1 MQVKVNPL
9 QSFLRVWLTS
19 TWLLLLAWRWL
30 QVHPEKGY
38 DPSPLWLA
46 RFQTWPTG
54 WWLVPVVVLGVGV
67 WGSAR
72 LGWPQNASTRLPW
85 ERAWLAYVAMSV
97 SSLLLVFPSAA
108 LSPLGQQYLYS
119 LWLGLWL
126 WPFRQHL
133 SPVFRPG
140 WWKWG
145 LSALALALLGA
156 FVYAQL
162 FHPAPSANQA
172 VPLLLASS
180 GLSRAGWVLLLVW
193 LTPLLEE
200 CWYRGIL
207 SGPRRARMLFSALV
221 FGLIHA
227 DPSALPQLVWLGLV
241 FGWARWG
248 GGLAAA
254 VLAHALW
261 NLIVAVYYLGA

>member
-1 MQVKVNPL
+1 MVVKVNPL

-19 TWLLLLAWRWL
+19 TWLLLLAWRW
-30 QVHPEKGY
+30 VEVRSEKGY
-38 DPSPLWLA
+38 DPSGLWLEH
-46 RFQTWPTG
+46 FQVWPGG
-54 WWLVPVVVLGVGV
+54 WWILPLLALGAGVVG
-67 WGSAR
+67 AFR
-72 LGWPQNASTRLPW
+72 LGWPKISSASIPL

-97 SSLLLVFPSAA
+97 ASLLWMIPSAA
-108 LSPLGQQYLYS
+108 LSPLGQQYFYS
-119 LWLGLWL
+119 FWLGLCL
-126 WPFRQHL
+126 WPVRKQL
-133 SPVFRPG
+133 GPLIRPG

-145 LSALALALLGA
+145 LCTLVLALLGA
-156 FVYAQL
+156 LVYARL

-180 GLSRAGWVLLLVW
+180 GVTRGAWLFLLVG
-193 LTPLLEE
+193 LTPVLEE
-200 CWYRGIL
+200 CWYRGLL
-207 SGPRRARMLFSALV
+207 SGPTRLRMLFSALI
-221 FGLIHA
+221 FGLIHC

-261 NLIVAVYYLGA
+261 NLTVAVYYLGA